1 MDEPRWLDEA
11 EDRAW
16 RGYMRMRTL
25 LNARIV
31 RDLGREAGLSEPDY
45 DVLSTLSEIEGRRWR
60 LQELAAHMAWSKS
73 RLSHHITRME
83 QRGLVTREECTA
95 DGRGAFV
102 VLTGAGLRAIEAAAP
117 GHVASVRRHFIDH
130 LSREQLD
137 ALAEIAETVVGHLND
152 HREDA
157 SQARH
162 GGGVY
167 VQRNRVSPPAGRP
180 STLPRRPRG

>member
-11 EDRAW
+11 EERAW

-25 LNARIV
+25 LNAQIV
-31 RDLGREAGLSEPDY
+31 RDLGRDAGLSEPDY

-83 QRGLVTREECTA
+83 RRGLVTRQECGS

-102 VLTGAGLRAIEAAAP
+102 ALTDAGVRAIEAAAP
-117 GHVASVRRHFIDH
+117 GHVASVRHHFIDR
-130 LSREQLD
+130 LSPEQLD
-137 ALAEIAETVVGHLND
+137 ALAGIAETVLGHLKA
-152 HREDA
+152 HREEA
-157 SQARH
+157 
-162 GGGVY
+162 
-167 VQRNRVSPPAGRP
+167 PAGD
-180 STLPRRPRG
+180 RGGTPI